1 MSAVVSAI
9 PLAVPVFRMRAT
21 LACRDIGS
29 PAHRAAE
36 QLLELGCPLEDI
48 AATLGLRLDQATR
61 IVEQLEGTGGVT
73 VHDLRVWLDVGH
85 KAVLTAEDG
94 LDVVPSVYERDLARL
109 PVLPPQASELQP
121 GAFSR
126 AASDRAGPRAR
137 LEVATLVK
145 LEPDLGASAAADHV
159 LHLTDTSLAVGPE
172 GLEVHWHGVPDPGLT
187 KFASKALA
195 HPGFAPGWERLTPLA
210 AEVAAERLRESTS
223 LSPADSYGLDLD
235 PAEMRDRLLDLVHGA
250 RKQVLV
256 GVDSAQPRL
265 PDWLLDALHAV
276 VDRGVDAILL
286 VGQPGRLKG
295 RRISRLRLLRSKPP
309 CGALVVRDGD
319 RAIAHSDPRAFGA
332 PASIAE
338 LEAQAAIEVHRPER
352 VRALVEALGLQVPDV
367 PRRAAER
374 SVRELASEALTVSLR
389 QQAETLEGL
398 SAQFDQDDVAA
409 FSDQMERLFVHPGD
423 RKRVGQIAA
432 GVAWERAVHS
442 VCIGLAARHANLVV
456 DYLRWAPE
464 EGGIDLDIVM
474 RDLTSKTWWLI
485 DAKHALPMSKHVALV
500 GKQQR
505 VARKHGLI
513 PDGWKVCGLI
523 VHPRSGRPLPKL
535 TNVRWVERVTLD
547 QLEEALGQAEP

>member
-1 MSAVVSAI
+1 MCAI

-21 LACRDIGS
+21 LACRNIGS

-36 QLLELGCPLEDI
+36 QLLELDCQSEDI

-73 VHDLRVWLDVGH
+73 VHDVRVWLDVGH
-85 KAVLTAEDG
+85 EAVLTGEDG

-109 PVLPPQASELQP
+109 PVLPPQAPQFQP
-121 GAFSR
+121 EAFSR
-126 AASDRAGPRAR
+126 AASDRAGPGAR
-137 LEVATLVK
+137 LEVAKLVK
-145 LEPDLGASAAADHV
+145 LEPDLGDSAAADHV
-159 LHLTDTSLAVGPE
+159 LHLTDTSLALEPGN
-172 GLEVHWHGVPDPGLT
+172 LEVHWHGVPDPGLT
-187 KFASKALA
+187 EFASKALA
-195 HPGFAPGWERLTPLA
+195 HPGFAPGWDRLTPLA
-210 AEVAAERLRESTS
+210 AEAAAERLRESTS
-223 LSPADSYGLDLD
+223 LSPADSYGLHLD

-276 VDRGVDAILL
+276 VDRGVEAVLL
-286 VGQPGRLKG
+286 VGQPDGLKG
-295 RRISRLRLLRSKPP
+295 RRISQLRLRQSKPP

-338 LEAQAAIEVHRPER
+338 LEAQAAIEVHQPER
-352 VRALVEALGLQVPDV
+352 VRALLEALGLHVPHV
-367 PRRAAER
+367 PRRAAEH
-374 SVRELASEALTVSLR
+374 SVQDVASEALTLALR
-389 QQAETLEGL
+389 RQAETVGGL
-398 SAQFDQDDVAA
+398 SPRFDQGDVAA

-432 GVAWERAVHS
+432 GVAWERAVHCAC
-442 VCIGLAARHANLVV
+442 VGLSARHANLVV
-456 DYLRWAPE
+456 DHLRWAPE

-474 RDLTSKTWWLI
+474 RDLTSQTWWLI
-485 DAKHALPMSKHVALV
+485 DAKHSSPESSHVALV
-500 GKQQR
+500 GMQQR

-513 PDGWKVCGLI
+513 PDGWKVRGLI
-523 VHPRSGRPLPKL
+523 VHPRSGKPLSKL
-535 TNVRWVERVTLD
+535 TSVRWVERVTLD
-547 QLEEALGQAEP
+547 RLEEALRLVP